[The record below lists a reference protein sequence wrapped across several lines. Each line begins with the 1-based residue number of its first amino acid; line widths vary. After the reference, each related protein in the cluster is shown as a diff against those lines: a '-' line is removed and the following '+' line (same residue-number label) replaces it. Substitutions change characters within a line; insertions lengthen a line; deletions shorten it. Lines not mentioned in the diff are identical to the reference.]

1 MRGIQFGAAEP
12 EGEDVAEIEEVA
24 GMDIIEGQHHNDH
37 VMETE
42 GCLEPVQTTEGV
54 CNEILTDGHQEAKK
68 KTECFALVHCV
79 IVYKYINLKKTW
91 DDAREYCREH
101 HKDLATLENTE
112 EVKKLQIPFGHTAWI
127 GLFDDPA
134 SWKQMTSESNSWRWS
149 STGTTSPGQYQNWNN
164 VQPSGLKEY
173 FRITSLKSWSD
184 SQSYCRQNYQD
195 LATIQTSAENQAVKD
210 LLPSSSSIVWIG
222 LYRVSWRWSDG
233 SPNPDAAVNPTFT
246 LRPERSPPV
255 SVKPS
260 SGDVSTVAAEDQSV
274 SRDPHSSTPEHQQN
288 KEPGSTL
295 LFAGV
300 TLAALVLLLAA
311 VLLIFCRK
319 IKGHMSKE
327 LPVSVDDRDDYEV
340 GSGLCQCLSFILS
353 K

>member
-1 MRGIQFGAAEP
+1 MW
-12 EGEDVAEIEEVA
+12 
-24 GMDIIEGQHHNDH
+24 
-37 VMETE
+37 
-42 GCLEPVQTTEGV
+42 
-54 CNEILTDGHQEAKK
+54 KK
-68 KTECFALVHCV
+68 ELWPDTMSFALVHCV

-91 DDAREYCREH
+91 DDAREYCRER
-101 HKDLATLENTE
+101 HKDLAKLENTE
-112 EVKKLQIPFGHTAWI
+112 EVKKLQIPSGNTAWI

-195 LATIQTSAENQAVKD
+195 LATIQTSAETQAVKD

-233 SPNPDAAVNPTFT
+233 SPSAFRSWSTGEPGNSGGSEHCGSQSQSYVWSDAPCHFKYKFVCHEVAEMRPPALPPSLPTA
-246 LRPERSPPV
+246 
-255 SVKPS
+255 S
-260 SGDVSTVAAEDQSV
+260 SGLRVRSWCFRLLVFRQVWLWWSDS
-274 SRDPHSSTPEHQQN
+274 DPLN
-288 KEPGSTL
+288 N
-295 LFAGV
+295 
-300 TLAALVLLLAA
+300 LV
-311 VLLIFCRK
+311 
-319 IKGHMSKE
+319 
-327 LPVSVDDRDDYEV
+327 VDD
-340 GSGLCQCLSFILS
+340 SC